1 MEKRVKDNENEKK
14 LEELNDW
21 QKKLYKVSNIFRKEL
36 IVLLILVLILAGGIV
51 ILDLTSSGMWQG
63 LGTVLAT
70 IALLFLSVPIILFYF
85 GLKNCK
91 KYVFSNNEKALIK
104 IKVFNILSL
113 VVDTLYIMFLFYD
126 ELGLQEVGLGLIIGF
141 ILFLIFPSII
151 ILLLCFNLN
160 VKKWL
165 VGIILFF
172 TVPFIVFRL
181 SIMSPNKIAVDV
193 SKLPTGVDFV
203 AELRERNLLSSS
215 YDLIGNNY
223 LNVEK
228 FQETDWYN
236 GFSNIETLEENNK
249 YSMYQYTDYENS
261 INGMTIEWIIYS
273 VNNKIYA
280 YLEYISSD
288 YTSEITEVAEEY
300 NISRKIVV
308 SEEEKLT
315 TYNVKGKYYSYG
327 GGIMTEP
334 KLGDTMKLVFFGNHI
349 TEIDSTRLYMLD
361 RYNSDCAD
369 IVVVD
374 EINDTTLTD
383 IAYKIVSGYGY

>member
-1 MEKRVKDNENEKK
+1 MKKSVYENENEKI
-14 LEELNDW
+14 LEGLNDW

-36 IVLLILVLILAGGIV
+36 IGLLILVLILAGGIV
-51 ILDLTSSGMWQG
+51 ILDFTSSGMWKG
-63 LGTVLAT
+63 LGTGLT
-70 IALLFLSVPIILFYF
+70 IIALLYLSVPVILFYL

-91 KYVFSNNEKALIK
+91 KYLLSNNEKALTRV
-104 IKVFNILSL
+104 KVFNILSL
-113 VVDTLYIMFLFYD
+113 VVDILYILFLLYD
-126 ELGLQEVGLGLIIGF
+126 EFGLQEVGLGLIIGF
-141 ILFLIFPSII
+141 ILFLVFPSII

-165 VGIILFF
+165 VGIVLFF
-172 TVPFIVFRL
+172 AVPFIVFRL

-193 SKLPTGVDFV
+193 SKLPTVIDFKN
-203 AELRERNLLSSS
+203 ELNERGLLKS
-215 YDLIGNNY
+215 YDDFPWGIYKY
-223 LNVEK
+223 L
-228 FQETDWYN
+228 ETDWFN
-236 GFSNIETLEENNK
+236 GFTRVEEGEVNNK
-249 YSMYQYTDYENS
+249 YSMYAYTDYEDS
-261 INGMTIEWIIYS
+261 INGMIIDWSIYS

-280 YLEYISSD
+280 YLNYISSD
-288 YTSEITEVAEEY
+288 YTFKDSEITEAAEEY
-300 NISRKIVV
+300 NVGRKIVV

-334 KLGDTMKLVFFGNHI
+334 KLGNEMKLIFFGNHI
-349 TEIDSTRLYMLD
+349 TDIDYTRLYMLD
-361 RYNSDCAD
+361 KYNSDCAD

>member
-1 MEKRVKDNENEKK
+1 MKKSGKENENEKI
-14 LEELNDW
+14 LEGLNDW

-36 IVLLILVLILAGGIV
+36 IGLLILVLILAGGIV
-51 ILDLTSSGMWQG
+51 ILDFTSTSDMWKG
-63 LGTVLAT
+63 LGTGLT
-70 IALLFLSVPIILFYF
+70 IIALLYLSVPVILFYL

-91 KYVFSNNEKALIK
+91 KYLLSNNEKALTK
-104 IKVFNILSL
+104 VKVFNILSL
-113 VVDTLYIMFLFYD
+113 IVDILYILFLLYD
-126 ELGLQEVGLGLIIGF
+126 EFGLREVGLGLIIGF
-141 ILFLIFPSII
+141 ILFLVLPSII

-165 VGIILFF
+165 VGIVLFF
-172 TVPFIVFRL
+172 AVPFIVFRL

-193 SKLPTGVDFV
+193 SKLPTVIDFKN
-203 AELRERNLLSSS
+203 ELNERGLLKS
-215 YDLIGNNY
+215 YDDFLWGIYKY
-223 LNVEK
+223 L
-228 FQETDWYN
+228 ETDWFN
-236 GFSNIETLEENNK
+236 GFTRVEEGEENNK
-249 YSMYQYTDYENS
+249 YSMYAYTDYEDS
-261 INGMTIEWIIYS
+261 INGMIIDWSIYS

-280 YLEYISSD
+280 YLNYISSD
-288 YTSEITEVAEEY
+288 YTFKDSEITEAAEEY
-300 NISRKIVV
+300 NVGRKIVV

-334 KLGDTMKLVFFGNHI
+334 KLGNEMKLIFFGNHI
-349 TEIDSTRLYMLD
+349 TDIDYTRLYMLD
-361 RYNSDCAD
+361 KYNSDCAD